1 MKTNLAESSLDGVRV
16 SGPRVFIR
24 GGWSI
29 VLKQG
34 ATKAAYSNVSIPLVS
49 DGGGIVAPGL
59 RVLGV
64 QEDGFL
70 RIEAEIPV
78 DREDR
83 RFALAVAFVLGAA
96 DGADGGIVDAIEIV
110 RRGKGGK
117 LVSTVLAVDNN
128 VEIPA
133 YATGFE
139 VVLRPEDQEILKEAY
154 DDIASGH
161 IPGGVSDTLHV
172 DFVIRAPQVAVRLGL
187 VTLVKEGDLE
197 KGTQFNGIPLPAI
210 GTLREEGAPA
220 PAVPPMATVL
230 PLFTAAPK
238 ASPAAAPAA
247 PPQAA
252 QEPAAA
258 APAAAPAPAPATPPS
273 PPAPSIAS
281 KDLKAIDAEIGHL
294 ERALW
299 GGYSQVAQE
308 NLLRIAKSRLSHPEA
323 RVRASW
329 ELARWFS
336 VKGDFRQVVELLS
349 DVRGLSKPFA
359 RRKTFRLVEINALL
373 QVGDLETAAKRIE
386 DASKARPDDN
396 DYRLMGT
403 NVSYLRGLD
412 NPAALK
418 ETSAERLAAF
428 NAMFEQDGLA
438 TLRVDLDKEELN
450 INSLRCDATDRWITD
465 GPKISVLMA
474 AYGAEEHIHLAVESI
489 LGQTWRNLELVIVE
503 DCSPDGTWERM
514 QHFAALDD
522 RVRIFRN
529 SENQGAYITRNN
541 ALGYA
546 TGEFITVHD
555 SDDWS
560 HPEMLAA
567 QMKPFLERDPEE
579 VKATFTMMCR
589 VTPDLRFGIRPSRRN
604 LETVHRSYPSLL
616 VRRSDLEEVG
626 VWDGVRA
633 NADAEM
639 VARLRNRFGPEK
651 LVDALPNTPM
661 SFFLVRPESLTEQGE
676 TSLLS
681 LTFGVRH
688 EYDRQ
693 VEHMRRKWEAE
704 GVIPGER
711 ASKKEPFA
719 SPQLLLPYHMRPEP
733 KYDMILVSDLSLLGG
748 TRGCN
753 LGYIDAAVAA
763 GLRVGL
769 FHWPRGDLRLLPDID
784 PAYRDR
790 NQLPQVDIITC
801 EEEAECDLLILHHPP
816 VMKHML
822 DRFPR
827 IVTKNGVIL
836 VNQLPYQVLGGQ
848 NSFYEPLIAER
859 DFRRLFGVRP
869 LWAPISTLV
878 RRHLDEQ
885 DSGLRMTDIDWLPP
899 INVPLRDPPPR
910 DADRPPVIGRHA
922 RDHWTKWPEDTSLL
936 SAAYMADTEVT
947 VRLLGGANTPERL
960 LSSIP
965 ENWEVLEFD
974 SIPVLDFIDSLD
986 FLVHF
991 PHTQYIEEFGRN
1003 VAEAMARGVP
1013 AVLPPVFRETFHD
1026 AAIYCEPDEVGETIR
1041 RVWADKDLYMHYAR
1055 AGRDFVAE
1063 NCHVTS
1069 LQSRMSGF
1077 LGTGS

>member
-1 MKTNLAESSLDGVRV
+1 MG
-16 SGPRVFIR
+16 

-29 VLKQG
+29 VLRQG
-34 ATKAAYSNVSIPLVS
+34 STRAAYSFVSIPLTGP
-49 DGGGIVAPGL
+49 GGNVVAPGV

-64 QEDGFL
+64 QSNGYL
-70 RIEAEIPV
+70 RLEAEIPV
-78 DREDR
+78 VREDR
-83 RFALAVAFVLGAA
+83 RFPLSVAFVLGAA
-96 DGADGGIVDAIEIV
+96 DGETGGIIDTIEIV
-110 RRGKGGK
+110 RREKGGR
-117 LVSTVLAVDNN
+117 LLGTVLPVANN
-128 VEIPA
+128 IEIPA
-133 YATGFE
+133 Q
-139 VVLRPEDQEILKEAY
+139 VVGHEILLRPEDQDIFKDVY
-154 DDIASGH
+154 DEIASTKINGT
-161 IPGGVSDTLHV
+161 IGDTLHL
-172 DFVIRAPQVAVRLGL
+172 DFVIRSPRVALRLAL
-187 VTLVKEGDLE
+187 PTIVKEGDHE
-197 KGTQFNGIPLPAI
+197 NSFRHDNVRIADI
-210 GTLREEGAPA
+210 ATLREPGDFAAEALGAPPA
-220 PAVPPMATVL
+220 AVPAMGATVL
-230 PLFTAAPK
+230 PLFSAG
-238 ASPAAAPAA
+238 APAPGTA
-247 PPQAA
+247 TPVTAS
-252 QEPAAA
+252 
-258 APAAAPAPAPATPPS
+258 AAPAPAPAS
-273 PPAPSIAS
+273 APAPSISS
-281 KDLKAIDAEIGHL
+281 KDLKAIDNEISHL

-308 NLLRIAKSRLSHPEA
+308 GLLRVAKSRLSHPEA
-323 RVRASW
+323 RVRACW
-329 ELARWFS
+329 ELSRWFS
-336 VKGDFRQVVELLS
+336 VKGDFPQVVELLTE
-349 DVRGLSKPFA
+349 VRALSKPFA

-373 QVGDLETAAKRIE
+373 QTGDLDTAAKRVE
-386 DASKARPDDN
+386 DAMKGRPDDN

-403 NVSYLRGLD
+403 NVAYLRAI
-412 NPAALK
+412 NHPERLK
-418 ETSAERLAAF
+418 EMSAQRLAAF
-428 NAMFEQDGLA
+428 NAMFEQDGLVP
-438 TLRVDLDKEELN
+438 LLVDLDKEELN

-465 GPKISVLMA
+465 GPKVSVLMA
-474 AYGAEEHIHLAVESI
+474 AYGAEEHLHLAVESI
-489 LGQTWRNLELVIVE
+489 LGQTWRNLELIIVE

-579 VKATFTMMCR
+579 VKATFSMMCR

-616 VRRSDLEEVG
+616 VRRADLDQVG

-639 VARLRNRFGPEK
+639 VARLRAKFGAER
-651 LVDALPNTPM
+651 LVDALPSTPM

-693 VEHMRRKWEAE
+693 VAYMTKKWEAE
-704 GVIPGER
+704 GVVPGER
-711 ASKKEPFA
+711 LSKKEPFA

-763 GLRVGL
+763 GRRVGL

-784 PAYRDR
+784 AAYRDR
-790 NQLPQVDIITC
+790 NQHPQVDIITC
-801 EEEAECDLLILHHPP
+801 EEEAECELLILHHPP
-816 VMKHML
+816 VMKYML
-822 DRFPR
+822 DRFPK
-827 IVTKNGVIL
+827 IAAKHGVIL
-836 VNQLPYQVLGGQ
+836 VNQLPYQVQGGQ
-848 NSFYEPLIAER
+848 NSFYEPLLAER
-859 DFRRLFGVRP
+859 NFRQLFGIHP
-869 LWAPISTLV
+869 QWAPISTLV
-878 RRHLDEQ
+878 RRHLEEQ
-885 DSGLRMTDIDWLPP
+885 DSGLKMTEIDWLPP
-899 INVPLRDPPPR
+899 INMPLRDPPPHE
-910 DADRPPVIGRHA
+910 APDRPPVIGRHA
-922 RDHWTKWPEDTSLL
+922 RDHWTKWPQNVGLL
-936 SAAYMADTEVT
+936 SAAYMVDSEVT

-960 LSSIP
+960 LSGVP
-965 ENWEVLEFD
+965 ANWEVMEFD

-1026 AAIYCEPDEVGETIR
+1026 AAIYCEPMEVGETIR
-1041 RVWADKDLYMHYAR
+1041 KIWSDPVLYMHYAR
-1055 AGRDFVAE
+1055 AGRDFVAQ

-1069 LQSRMSGF
+1069 LQNRMAGF
-1077 LGTGS
+1077 LGTPS

>member
-1 MKTNLAESSLDGVRV
+1 MKTNIADPLLEGALV
-16 SGPRVFIR
+16 SGSRAFMG

-29 VLKQG
+29 VLRQG
-34 ATKAAYSNVSIPLVS
+34 ATKAAYSFVSIPLTGTTGDV
-49 DGGGIVAPGL
+49 VAPGV
-59 RVLGV
+59 RIMGV
-64 QEDGFL
+64 QSNGFL
-70 RIEAEIPV
+70 RVEAEIPV
-78 DREDR
+78 ARDDR
-83 RFALAVAFVLGAA
+83 RFALSVAFVLGAA
-96 DGADGGIVDAIEIV
+96 EGETGGIIDTIEIV
-110 RRGKGGK
+110 RREKGGR
-117 LVSTVLAVDNN
+117 LLGTVLPVANN
-128 VEIPA
+128 VEIPPHA
-133 YATGFE
+133 VGHE
-139 VVLRPEDQEILKEAY
+139 ILLRPEDQEIFKEAY
-154 DDIASGH
+154 DEIAASKLSGS
-161 IPGGVSDTLHV
+161 IGDTLHL
-172 DFVIRAPQVAVRLGL
+172 DFVIRSPRVALRLAL
-187 VTLVKEGDLE
+187 PTIVKEGDHENSLRHDNVRIGDIATLHE
-197 KGTQFNGIPLPAI
+197 PGMGAPEGAVAIPLAI
-210 GTLREEGAPA
+210 PLTT
-220 PAVPPMATVL
+220 ATVL
-230 PLFTAAPK
+230 PLFAANPIVGI
-238 ASPAAAPAA
+238 PAASSATVPAPT
-247 PPQAA
+247 
-252 QEPAAA
+252 
-258 APAAAPAPAPATPPS
+258 AAPAPAPAPPS
-273 PPAPSIAS
+273 GVISS
-281 KDLKAIDAEIGHL
+281 KDLKAIDSEISHL

-308 NLLRIAKSRLSHPEA
+308 GLLRVAKSRLSHPEA
-323 RVRASW
+323 RVRACW
-329 ELARWFS
+329 ELSRWFS
-336 VKGDFRQVVELLS
+336 VKGDFHQVVELLN
-349 DVRGLSKPFA
+349 DVRTLSKPFA

-373 QVGDLETAAKRIE
+373 QIGDLDAAAKRVE
-386 DASKARPDDN
+386 DATKGRPDDN

-403 NVSYLRGLD
+403 NVAYLRAI
-412 NPAALK
+412 NHPEQLK
-418 ETSAERLAAF
+418 EMSAQRLAAF
-428 NAMFEQDGLA
+428 NTMFAQDNLA
-438 TLRVDLDKEELN
+438 TLVVDLDKEELN

-474 AYGAEEHIHLAVESI
+474 AYGAEEHLHLAVESI

-579 VKATFTMMCR
+579 VKATFSMMCR

-616 VRRSDLEEVG
+616 LRRSDLEQVG

-639 VARLRNRFGPEK
+639 VARLRAKFGAERM
-651 LVDALPNTPM
+651 VDALPSTPM

-693 VEHMRRKWEAE
+693 VAHMTRKWEAE
-704 GVIPGER
+704 GVIPGQR
-711 ASKKEPFA
+711 TSKKEPFA

-763 GLRVGL
+763 GRRVGL

-784 PAYRDR
+784 AAYRDR
-790 NQLPQVDIITC
+790 NQHPQVDIITC
-801 EEEAECDLLILHHPP
+801 EEEAECELLILHHPP

-827 IVTKNGVIL
+827 ISAKNGVIL

-848 NSFYEPLIAER
+848 NSFYEPLLAER
-859 DFRRLFGVRP
+859 NFRRLFGINP

-878 RRHLDEQ
+878 RRHLEEQ
-885 DSGLRMTDIDWLPP
+885 DSGLRMTDFDWLPP
-899 INVPLRDPPPR
+899 INVPLRDPPER
-910 DADRPPVIGRHA
+910 DNPGRPPVIGRHA
-922 RDHWTKWPEDTSLL
+922 RDHWTKWPENTGLL
-936 SAAYMADTEVT
+936 SSAYMVDTEVS

-960 LSSIP
+960 LSGLP
-965 ENWEVLEFD
+965 ANWEVLEFD

-1013 AVLPPVFRETFHD
+1013 AVLPPVFRETFHE
-1026 AAIYCEPDEVGETIR
+1026 AAIYCEPEEVGETIR
-1041 RVWADKDLYMHYAR
+1041 RIWADQSLYMHYAR
-1055 AGRDFVAE
+1055 AGRDFVAQ
-1063 NCHVTS
+1063 NCHVAS
-1069 LQSRMSGF
+1069 LQNRMAAF
-1077 LGTGS
+1077 LGTPS

>member
-16 SGPRVFIR
+16 SGARAFVR

-34 ATKAAYSNVSIPLVS
+34 ATKAAYSTVSMPLIG
-49 DGGGIVAPGL
+49 DGGGVVVPGL
-59 RVLGV
+59 RVLGI
-64 QEDGFL
+64 QDDGFL

-78 DREDR
+78 DPQDH
-83 RFALAVAFVLGAA
+83 RFPIAVAFVIG
-96 DGADGGIVDAIEIV
+96 GADGEEAGIIDAIEIV

-117 LVSTVLAVDNN
+117 LVSIVVAVDNN
-128 VEIPA
+128 IDVTPYAVGHEIA
-133 YATGFE
+133 
-139 VVLRPEDQEILKEAY
+139 LRPEDQEALKEAY
-154 DDIASGH
+154 DDIATNR
-161 IPGGVSDTLHV
+161 IPGGVSDTLHL
-172 DFVIRAPQVAVRLGL
+172 DFVIRSPRVAVRLGL
-187 VTLVKEGDLE
+187 ATVVKEGDLQN
-197 KGTQFNGIPLPAI
+197 GTQYNGVPLPSI
-210 GTLREEGAPA
+210 GSLREEGAPA
-220 PAVPPMATVL
+220 VAAPAMATVL
-230 PLFTAAPK
+230 PLF
-238 ASPAAAPAA
+238 SPAVATKPTVEAAAVEAAPAA
-247 PPQAA
+247 VT
-252 QEPAAA
+252 
-258 APAAAPAPAPATPPS
+258 APAPPP

-281 KDLKAIDAEIGHL
+281 KDLKAIDNEIGHL

-308 NLLRIAKSRLSHPEA
+308 SLLRIAKSRLSHPEA

-329 ELARWFS
+329 ELSRWFS
-336 VKGDFRQVVELLS
+336 VKGDFRQVAELLGE
-349 DVRGLSKPFA
+349 VRTLSKPFA

-373 QVGDLETAAKRIE
+373 QIGDLDTAAKRVE
-386 DASKARPDDN
+386 DAAKGRPDDN

-403 NVSYLRGLD
+403 NVAYLRAVN
-412 NPAALK
+412 NPERLK
-418 ETSAERLAAF
+418 EMSAERLAAF
-428 NAMFEQDGLA
+428 NAMFAQDGLA
-438 TLRVDLDKEELN
+438 TLIVDLDKEELN

-474 AYGAEEHIHLAVESI
+474 AYGAEEHLHLAVESI
-489 LGQTWRNLELVIVE
+489 LAQTWRNLELVIVE

-546 TGEFITVHD
+546 TGEYITVHD

-616 VRRSDLEEVG
+616 VRRSDLDQVG

-639 VARLRNRFGPEK
+639 VARLRNKFGPER

-693 VEHMRRKWEAE
+693 VEYMRRKWEAE

-763 GLRVGL
+763 GQRVGL

-790 NQLPQVDIITC
+790 NQLEQVDIITC
-801 EEEAECDLLILHHPP
+801 EEEAECNLLILHHPP
-816 VMKHML
+816 VMKYML

-827 IVTKNGVIL
+827 ITTKHGVIL

-848 NSFYEPLIAER
+848 NVFYEPLIAER

-885 DSGLRMTDIDWLPP
+885 DSGLAMTGTDWLPP

-910 DADRPPVIGRHA
+910 DASGRPPVIGRHA
-922 RDHWTKWPEDTSLL
+922 RDHWTKWPEQTALL
-936 SAAYMADTEVT
+936 SAAYMVGTDVP

-960 LSSIP
+960 LSGIP

-1026 AAIYCEPDEVGETIR
+1026 AAIYCEPQEVGETIR
-1041 RVWADKDLYMHYAR
+1041 RIWTDQDLYMHYAR
-1055 AGRDFVAE
+1055 AGRDFVAQ

-1069 LQSRMSGF
+1069 LQNRMSGI
-1077 LGTGS
+1077 LGTAS